1 MTLEFIA
8 FIGTLLVAGAYIPQ
22 IAHLIAKHC
31 AYGISVKAW
40 LIWLFATLLILPH
53 TILAGD
59 RVFIFLISAHLIAIS
74 FIVVFSYFHQE
85 KVCQEHKHKI
95 L

>member
-1 MTLEFIA
+1 MNLETLA
-8 FIGTLLVAGAYIPQ
+8 FIGTALVVSAYIPQ
-22 IAHLIAKHC
+22 IAHLITKHC

-53 TILAGD
+53 TIVIGD
-59 RVFIFLISAHLIAIS
+59 RVLIFLISTHIIAIS
-74 FIVVFSYFHQE
+74 FIVFFSYFHQAR
-85 KVCQEHKHKI
+85 VCQKHKHKI